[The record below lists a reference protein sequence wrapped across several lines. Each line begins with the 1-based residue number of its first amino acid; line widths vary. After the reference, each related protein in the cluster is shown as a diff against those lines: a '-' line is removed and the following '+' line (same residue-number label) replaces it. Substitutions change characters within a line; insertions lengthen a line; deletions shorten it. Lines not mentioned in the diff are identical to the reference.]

1 MKKYTFLLFLIGYF
15 TPCLSQT
22 HKIYLVGLPN
32 ITSVP
37 KIRNPSPADISGSKR
52 RFGLES
58 KILYNYS
65 FPSQFGVLV
74 GLSAGFVNWDNV
86 VVGPRSAFGTQQ
98 GTGFVGSRI
107 VSGDFHFIGGTFG
120 STYDG
125 VVRKIN
131 YHIEFGVS
139 LRMYPRETYP
149 DTTGM
154 AFNRLVEY
162 NSKDPNAGP
171 PDFLNVVPAFAGRI
185 HPQVFASLTFPLRIS
200 ERSSLYL
207 GISKNLNIQPM
218 GKGKMFV
225 QYYKNFYNGE
235 FSPRSS
241 YLGLDV
247 RYRYGLSKK

>member
-1 MKKYTFLLFLIGYF
+1 MKKYTFLILLIAYL
-15 TPCLSQT
+15 TPCLAQT
-22 HKIYLVGLPN
+22 HEIYLVGLPN
-32 ITSVP
+32 ITSIP
-37 KIRNPSPADISGSKR
+37 KVRNPSPAEISGSSK

-65 FPSQFGVLV
+65 FPSQFGLLL

-107 VSGDFHFIGGTFG
+107 ISGDFHFIGGTFG

-125 VVRKIN
+125 AVRKIN
-131 YHIEFGVS
+131 YHIEVGAS
-139 LRMYPRETYP
+139 LRMYPREIYP

-154 AFNRLVEY
+154 AFNRAIEY
-162 NSKDPNAGP
+162 DSNDPNAGP
-171 PDFLNVVPAFAGRI
+171 PDFLNVVPSFAGRI
-185 HPQVFASLTFPLRIS
+185 HPQIFASLTIPLRIS
-200 ERSSLYL
+200 KRSNLYL
-207 GISKNLNIQPM
+207 GITKNWNIRPM
-218 GKGKMFV
+218 GKGSMLV
-225 QYYKNFYNGE
+225 QYDKILYKGE

-247 RYRYGLSKK
+247 RYGYGLTKK